1 MNDTV
6 SRRTF
11 LRRASRVTVAAAVA
25 PNIVPASVLGRGGS
39 VAPGNRI
46 ALGFIGQGGRGRA
59 IAPGFLGDGSQAVA
73 VCDVWSNRAEEA
85 KKKLGAAHAYTDFR
99 ELLARDDIDAVVIAT
114 PEHWH
119 VPIAIAAA
127 KAGKDMYCEK
137 SLGTTGAEGRVL
149 CETIQRYCRIFQF
162 GTQQRSEPNFRRAC
176 ELVRNGRIGKLH
188 TIMMVVPGGG
198 TRPLLPAAP
207 PPKELD
213 FDMWLGPSPVVPY
226 MGQALDDRW
235 AGMPDYAMGFLC
247 TWGVH
252 HADIAQWGHGTEL
265 TGPVEIEGKG
275 DYLDVDFC
283 HIANQWRAECTF
295 ADGVKLIHHSAGNA
309 PAPLQGAPEGV
320 FFEGTEGSVYVRRGN
335 VLETNPASLKSSV
348 IQPHETRLYESHNHA
363 DDFLSCIRT
372 RRQPVSPVEVA
383 QRSTTISLLCDIAMR
398 LKRKIKWD
406 PLHETFPGD
415 EAANRLLSRSM
426 REPWPI

>member
-1 MNDTV
+1 MSDAV

-11 LRRASRVTVAAAVA
+11 LRSASLATGAAAVA
-25 PNIVPASVLGRGGS
+25 PSIVPASVLGRGGS
-39 VAPGNRI
+39 VAPSDRI

-59 IAPGFLGDGSQAVA
+59 IAPGFLGAGSQAVA
-73 VCDVWSNRAEEA
+73 VCDVWSDRAEQA
-85 KKKLGAAHAYTDFR
+85 RQRLGAAHACADFR
-99 ELLARDDIDAVVIAT
+99 ELLARTDIDAVVIAT

-127 KAGKDMYCEK
+127 RAGKDMYCEK
-137 SLGTTGAEGRVL
+137 SLGTTVAEGRVL
-149 CETIQRYCRIFQF
+149 CETIRRYGRIFQF
-162 GTQQRSEPNFRRAC
+162 GTQQRSERNFRRAC
-176 ELVRNGRIGKLH
+176 ELVRNGRIGELH

-207 PPKELD
+207 PPKTLD
-213 FDMWLGPSPVVPY
+213 FDMWLGPSPAIPY
-226 MGQALDDRW
+226 VGQALDDRW

-275 DYLDVDFC
+275 DYLDVEYC

-295 ADGVKLIHHSAGNA
+295 ADGVKLVHHSAEQA
-309 PAPLQGAPEGV
+309 PAPLRGASEGV
-320 FFEGTEGSVYVRRGN
+320 LFEGTEGSVHVRRGN
-335 VLETNPASLKSSV
+335 VLETKPASLKTSV
-348 IQPHETRLYESHNHA
+348 IQPHEIHLYESRNHA
-363 DDFLSCIRT
+363 DDFLSCVRT
-372 RRQPVSPVEVA
+372 RREPVSPVEVA

-398 LKRKIKWD
+398 LQRKVKWD
-406 PLHETFPGD
+406 PVGETFPGD
-415 EAANRLLSRSM
+415 GEANRLLARAM
-426 REPWPI
+426 REPWQI